1 MSQVIQIHQEIASV
15 KVKVQKDRLSVL
27 EGSLSVSIVVSIGA
41 EGTIK

>member
-1 MSQVIQIHQEIASV
+1 MSQVIQIHQEIAS
-15 KVKVQKDRLSVL
+15 VKVQKDRLSVL